1 MDKERVKG
9 KGNEIKGGL
18 RQAYGRAVG
27 DEQQVAQGE
36 AEEAR
41 GKAQGMVGAV
51 KETARAVGEAAKG
64 VVGAV
69 KDATR
74 SKKRDGEYPAR

>member
-1 MDKERVKG
+1 MDKERIKG
-9 KGNEIKGGL
+9 KGNEIKGGV

-36 AEEAR
+36 AEEAK
-41 GKAQGMVGAV
+41 GKAQGVVGAV
-51 KETARAVGEAAKG
+51 KETARDVGEAAKG

-74 SKKRDGEYPAR
+74 KKEKEKEYPAR